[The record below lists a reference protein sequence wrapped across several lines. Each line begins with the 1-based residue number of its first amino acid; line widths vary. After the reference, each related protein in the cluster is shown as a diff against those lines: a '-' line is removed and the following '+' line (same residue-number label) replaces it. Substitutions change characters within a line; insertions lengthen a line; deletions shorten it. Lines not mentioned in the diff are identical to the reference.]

1 MKLGSLPKLARYLSV
16 IFVASG
22 FATAASIAEASM
34 TCMQIDKF
42 PVVPDSPVLEKLET
56 HVKALPG
63 LKDYQIKDIDGR
75 FFIVLA
81 DDGFCK
87 ETPRCYHQLLDTRN
101 GLVKDVFAFRG
112 TGRVWTLLSPTS
124 MWLERLQDE
133 YSAMAFATT
142 ENTFISVQLPR
153 FRDTV
158 LIESPSPER
167 TKWLQAVCDALAK

>member
-1 MKLGSLPKLARYLSV
+1 
-16 IFVASG
+16 
-22 FATAASIAEASM
+22 
-34 TCMQIDKF
+34 MQIDKF

-124 MWLERLQDE
+124 VWLERLQDE